1 MTDSAKGSAVEV
13 ELPPALVR
21 LFPGVTPQIGLSA
34 ANVGEAIEALN
45 QQWPGMRD
53 RLVDSTPR
61 IRRNIHIFV
70 DGERASLDT
79 PLAPGAQIIIKTAM
93 IG

>member
-1 MTDSAKGSAVEV
+1 MTGNATGSAVEV

-21 LFPGVTPQIGLSA
+21 LFPGATPQMRLSA
-34 ANVGEAIEALN
+34 TNVGEAIDVLN

-61 IRRNIHIFV
+61 IRRNIHVFV
-70 DGERASLDT
+70 DGARASLDT
-79 PLAPGAQIIIKTAM
+79 PLAQDARVVIKTAM

>member
-1 MTDSAKGSAVEV
+1 MTDSAEGRAVEV

-21 LFPGVTPQIGLSA
+21 LFPGAVPKVRLSA
-34 ANVGEAIEALN
+34 TNVGEAIDALN
-45 QQWPGMRD
+45 QRWPGMRD

-61 IRRNIHIFV
+61 IRRNIHVFV
-70 DGERASLDT
+70 DGERAGLDT